1 MRQYSNNL
9 EKENTLLMV
18 LGFSFADEH
27 IADITR
33 RAANTNPTLH
43 IVVFCYDDNAG
54 EDIRSNLRI
63 PAVCPNNN
71 IEILTPTEFKKQNGG
86 KDDNEYQDLVD
97 AVTHFDF
104 KTVNDLFDLISNN
117 IVVYG
122 K

>member
-1 MRQYSNNL
+1 M
-9 EKENTLLMV
+9 
-18 LGFSFADEH
+18 
-27 IADITR
+27 
-33 RAANTNPTLH
+33 
-43 IVVFCYDDNAG
+43 
-54 EDIRSNLRI
+54 
-63 PAVCPNNN
+63 CPNNN

-86 KDDNEYQDLVD
+86 KDDNEYQDFVD